1 MVLMLGTFHTYM
13 SFYGSIG
20 YIMTNSGL
28 QSMLELIYAERTVPH
43 ILSGKA
49 FARATR
55 AHMITTGV
63 LNAILTTNA
72 YEIDVNFDIE
82 NDNYN
87 FKKISKK

>member
-1 MVLMLGTFHTYM
+1 MVLMLGTFHTCM

-28 QSMLELIYAERTVPH
+28 QSMLELIYAKQTVPH

-55 AHMITTGV
+55 ARRITTGV
-63 LNAILTTNA
+63 LNAILATNA
-72 YEIDVNFDIE
+72 HEIDVNFDIE
-82 NDNYN
+82 GSS
-87 FKKISKK
+87 IV